1 MKIYMQYKISIEGLG
16 TKQTDK
22 KKTLPDLSG
31 FNSSNNTFRMIFKR
45 SFTKK
50 IINTKKEIM

>member
-1 MKIYMQYKISIEGLG
+1 MQYKISIEGLG